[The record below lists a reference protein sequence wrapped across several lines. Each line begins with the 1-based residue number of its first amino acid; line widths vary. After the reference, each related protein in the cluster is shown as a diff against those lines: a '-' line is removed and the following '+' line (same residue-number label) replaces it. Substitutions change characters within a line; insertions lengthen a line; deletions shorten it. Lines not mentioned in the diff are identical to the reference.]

1 MNTYHCRFIKRAYV
15 FVSIMILILYSS
27 ISFASSIA
35 SWQQKD
41 IGQVNYPGNAVELLD
56 VITLTGSGNDIWGEQ
71 DDFYY
76 VYIPVTGNASIT
88 VRVLSVENTHP
99 WAKGAVM
106 FRETLATGAKN
117 VALDYSAHEY
127 VALQWR
133 ADTNARSNYWGKN
146 VGQGPVWLKLTRDG
160 DIFTGHYSFDGT
172 NWQLTTQKTI
182 PMTEDIYLGLAAS
195 PHVTT
200 QNNIVQ
206 FDGLL
211 VESSNA
217 TNACQIQGA
226 QCGAISDG
234 NGGTLECG
242 VCSTNEACDLNLCQP
257 IDNTQIVA
265 ACNAFGAQ
273 CGVIRD
279 GLGNTLGCGTCDTG
293 STCSSNRCEA
303 SCALTQI
310 DNGTFDHL
318 FSYTPLQFTYTDLS
332 DNQHPVTTSLREHNS
347 EGLFPFE
354 SRVDMND
361 KSVTIDFTDK
371 SVSTPMTLSFK
382 LTPTT
387 DNQSGT
393 VLSSDSLVIEEV
405 LGKINST
412 LSTQTNPITV
422 NNDNGMLKHR
432 SCNHYALQLSN
443 DKITTFLN
451 GHQQETLVDTSQLHA
466 LAGQVTVGPYAGKVW
481 DLRVFNDSLSSD
493 QIQAL
498 GEECSDTTVMNPPD
512 PEYPLYLCGAYYCI
526 FWPEGITDTTQESF
540 EYQLS
545 GHDMTWEHNVMTTG
559 MYKHEAFC
567 AEFAKPRQLLLTE
580 GYRKSW
586 VSKFNFDSPWN
597 QYVLHENFHAY
608 QSRTGGSTKFLAESS
623 ASWGAFSQKPT
634 AKDTLLGYYTLQP
647 QLSLWTTQSSVFED
661 GIIDYYKGGH
671 QYGASIFE
679 HYVTHN
685 ILSDN
690 FIGYVFNRNV
700 HNLAPLSGKPTEAM
714 YTILENSGF
723 DMREVFS
730 DFTARIMTW
739 DMPFGDTFLAS
750 EIASYN
756 RMVSVNNRQ
765 EEPYPEEEIDNK
777 VTEFYDVNGT
787 GDAWHTVPSRYKIAS
802 WAYNAYEVD
811 VTEDTLYEIGINPAI
826 TNPNYAEFRVQI
838 VVYNPVTGERI
849 YHKLPETSA
858 GNPEVMDVNASAGDI
873 LYLVV
878 ASTPSTRFINFESYN
893 YDYIIRPK

>member
-1 MNTYHCRFIKRAYV
+1 MNAYQCRFIKQASISL
-15 FVSIMILILYSS
+15 SIMILILFSS
-27 ISFASSIA
+27 LSFASSIS

-41 IGQVNYPGNAVELLD
+41 IGQANFPGNAVEVLD
-56 VITLTGSGNDIWGEQ
+56 IITLTGSGNDIWGAQ

-76 VYIPVTGNASIT
+76 VYLPITGNASIT
-88 VRVLSVENTHP
+88 VRVLNVENTHA
-99 WAKGAVM
+99 WAKGAIM
-106 FRETLATGAKN
+106 FRETLDSGAKN
-117 VALDYSAHEY
+117 VALDYSAHQH

-133 ADTNARSNYWGKN
+133 TNTDAGSNYWGKQ
-146 VGQGPVWLKLTRDG
+146 VGDGPVWLTLTRED
-160 DIFTGHYSFDGT
+160 DTFTGHYSLDGI
-172 NWQLTTQKTI
+172 NWQLTTEKTI
-182 PMTEDIYLGLAAS
+182 PMSEDIYLGLAAS

-206 FDGLL
+206 FDQLL
-211 VESSNA
+211 VESSNP

-226 QCGAISDG
+226 QCGAINDG
-234 NGGTLECG
+234 NGGSLECG
-242 VCSTNEACDLNLCQP
+242 ICSTNESCDQNLCQP
-257 IDNTQIVA
+257 IDEPQIIA
-265 ACNAFGAQ
+265 ACHAFGAQ

-279 GLGNTLGCGTCDTG
+279 GLGNTLGCGSCDTG
-293 STCSSNRCEA
+293 STCSSNRCET

-310 DNGTFDHL
+310 DDGTFNHL
-318 FSYTPLQFTYTDLS
+318 FSYTPLQYAYSDLS
-332 DNQHPVTTSLREHNS
+332 DNQHPVTTSLREHTS
-347 EGLFPFE
+347 DGLFPFE

-382 LTPTT
+382 LIPTS
-387 DNQSGT
+387 DNQNGT
-393 VLSSDSLVIEEV
+393 VIRSESLLVEETS
-405 LGKINST
+405 GKINST
-412 LSTQTNPITV
+412 LSTQGTPITV
-422 NNDNGMLKHR
+422 SNDNGTLKHR

-466 LAGQVTVGPYAGKVW
+466 LSGQLTVGPYPGKVW
-481 DLRVFNDSLSSD
+481 DLRIFNDTLSPD
-493 QIQAL
+493 EIQEL
-498 GEECSDTTVMNPPD
+498 GEECSETTVMTPPD
-512 PEYPLYLCGAYYCI
+512 PEFPLYLCGTYQCI
-526 FWPEGITDTTQESF
+526 FWPEGTTDTTQESF

-559 MYKHEAFC
+559 MYQHDAFC
-567 AEFAKPRQLLLTE
+567 AEFEKSRELLLTE
-580 GYRKSW
+580 AYRQSW

-661 GIIDYYKGGH
+661 GIIDYFKGGH
-671 QYGASIFE
+671 QYGASVFE

-690 FIGYVFNRNV
+690 FIGYIFNRNA

-723 DMREVFS
+723 DMRDVFS
-730 DFTARIMTW
+730 DFTAKVMTW
-739 DMPFGDTFLAS
+739 DMPFGDTFLTS

-756 RMVSVNNRQ
+756 RMVSANNNSDNPVPL
-765 EEPYPEEEIDNK
+765 EEVDNK
-777 VTEFYDVNGT
+777 VTEFYDVTGT
-787 GDAWHTVPSRYKIAS
+787 GDAWQTVPSRYKVAS

-811 VTEDTLYEIGINPAI
+811 VTEDTLYEIGINPAMD
-826 TNPNYAEFRVQI
+826 NPDYAEFRVQI
-838 VVYNPVTGERI
+838 VVYNPLSGERT
-849 YHKLPETSA
+849 YHKLPITGA
-858 GNPEVMDVNASAGDI
+858 GSPEVMDVNASAGDT

-878 ASTPSTRFINFESYN
+878 ASTPSTQFINFESYT
-893 YDYIIRPK
+893 YDYLIRPK